1 MDAPTTLVRRPTGSE
16 SGRWTSGERL
26 DNRAPQARS
35 GGTTGRVDDEPAG
48 PGCHADAVIPSPRRT
63 VLLLLGCVVLGTG
76 VALLLAADLGS
87 DGYSTFVNGLTR
99 RTGAAFWVVNL
110 LVGVALV
117 ALAALRKVRP
127 GVGTVVQV
135 VLVGVTVS
143 VVLGLLPTPDATVWQ
158 VLLLVAAFPVL
169 AVGIALYLGSNTGAG
184 PAEAAALAW
193 DPPVPFRWSYSA
205 VQGGGALAGW
215 LLGATVGVGTLAVIL
230 LLGPAVDLAARRLR
244 LDLRQQTDPRGAETS

>member
-1 MDAPTTLVRRPTGSE
+1 MLS
-16 SGRWTSGERL
+16 S
-26 DNRAPQARS
+26 
-35 GGTTGRVDDEPAG
+35 
-48 PGCHADAVIPSPRRT
+48 VIPSPRRT
-63 VLLLLGCVVLGTG
+63 AMLLVGCVVLGIG

-87 DGYSTFVNGLTR
+87 DGYSTFVNGLAIT
-99 RTGAAFWVVNL
+99 TGVDFWIVNL
-110 LVGVALV
+110 VVGVVLV

-143 VVLGLLPTPDATVWQ
+143 VVLDALATPDALGWRT
-158 VLLLVAAFPVL
+158 VLLAVAFPVL
-169 AVGIALYLGSNTGAG
+169 ALGIALYLGSHTGAG

-215 LLGATVGVGTLAVIL
+215 LMGATVGVGTLAVIL
-230 LLGPAVDLAARRLR
+230 LLGPAVDVVARTLA
-244 LDLRQQTDPRGAETS
+244 LDLHQEADPEEQRAT